1 MVESCSQI
9 AGACLEQ
16 SSWLRRNVSVR
27 EDELSAANS
36 ITEKDI
42 EKGNKKLI
50 ICHSYIFFF
59 LTTLFIEFLKFII
72 KYNHF

>member
-27 EDELSAANS
+27 EDELSVANY

-42 EKGNKKLI
+42 EKGSLI
-50 ICHSYIFFF
+50 FNDFWNIYICLSNTF
-59 LTTLFIEFLKFII
+59 
-72 KYNHF
+72 KYF

>member
-42 EKGNKKLI
+42 EKGWT
-50 ICHSYIFFF
+50 Y
-59 LTTLFIEFLKFII
+59 
-72 KYNHF
+72 Y

>member
-42 EKGNKKLI
+42 EKGKINNI
-50 ICHSYIFFF
+50 FYRFFF
-59 LTTLFIEFLKFII
+59 LYTFITELF
-72 KYNHF
+72 

>member
-42 EKGNKKLI
+42 EKGKNQ
-50 ICHSYIFFF
+50 S
-59 LTTLFIEFLKFII
+59 FII
-72 KYNHF
+72 YRFLILREAMH

>member
-27 EDELSAANS
+27 EDELSTA

-42 EKGNKKLI
+42 EKG
-50 ICHSYIFFF
+50 
-59 LTTLFIEFLKFII
+59 
-72 KYNHF
+72 

>member
-16 SSWLRRNVSVR
+16 SSWLRRNVSVK

-36 ITEKDI
+36 ITQKDI
-42 EKGNKKLI
+42 EKGI
-50 ICHSYIFFF
+50 QIFN
-59 LTTLFIEFLKFII
+59 LE
-72 KYNHF
+72 N

>member
-27 EDELSAANS
+27 EDELSAANY

-42 EKGNKKLI
+42 DKGKINYLV
-50 ICHSYIFFF
+50 SVDF
-59 LTTLFIEFLKFII
+59 
-72 KYNHF
+72 

>member
-42 EKGNKKLI
+42 EKGKINNI
-50 ICHSYIFFF
+50 FHRFFF
-59 LTTLFIEFLKFII
+59 FIHL
-72 KYNHF
+72 

>member
-42 EKGNKKLI
+42 DKGRLKKINCFLTI
-50 ICHSYIFFF
+50 YFSYIYFFCIF
-59 LTTLFIEFLKFII
+59 FD
-72 KYNHF
+72 